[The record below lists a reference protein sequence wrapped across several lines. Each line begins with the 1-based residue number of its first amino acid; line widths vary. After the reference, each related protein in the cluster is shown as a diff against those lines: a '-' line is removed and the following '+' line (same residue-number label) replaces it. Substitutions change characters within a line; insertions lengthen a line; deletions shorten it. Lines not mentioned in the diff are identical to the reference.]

1 MTGEEEEYTIHQV
14 RGKLFSLQGNSW
26 KERGTGVLKLNVK
39 QEDGTGARLCIYLFF
54 SLLMRVC
61 FFSELLSSPVMR
73 KDAVYT
79 LLLNVTLFPGM
90 RCTLAQDPR
99 YLRFTAIENGVVTT
113 YNLKVSFS
121 TSLALMI

>member
-39 QEDGTGARLCIYLFF
+39 QEDGTGARLGIYLFF

-79 LLLNVTLFPGM
+79 LLLNVTLF
-90 RCTLAQDPR
+90 
-99 YLRFTAIENGVVTT
+99 
-113 YNLKVSFS
+113 
-121 TSLALMI
+121 ALYFGSGPSIFEVHCD